1 MKVRYRY
8 TLIALG
14 IATFLIL
21 APSLLLY
28 VQGKRWTTKPTQSPK
43 TGIISIETEPNNA
56 TVFVNS
62 TEELTT
68 PGAVRF
74 LPTGRYDT
82 RITKEGYKTW
92 EKTLSVIAGRVTHAN
107 PNPAKL
113 ALVKDTQPQTI
124 ATNVTHA
131 ASSDEHIAYTTTGKK
146 LVITDRTGSTAEST
160 TLPAEATTLQ
170 TGAQKNQFI
179 VTGPAYAWVVAPNT
193 APIQL
198 PANFSEGTTFPTVDA
213 VVHLTPTGDLLY
225 TTLAQPNNVK
235 ILARKVK
242 GFTLHSSDVYYLA
255 AKETQQD
262 KPQQLLLIHGT
273 LKEGAVIGM
282 QEFSTNLNDTESS
295 VFLDEGKS
303 VYILQANTLYRLA
316 ENAKQIATGVT
327 SASTTSGNL
336 TYTTPSEFWS
346 YSSTS
351 DSSSLISRSSQPFST
366 YLIAPNKQYVLAAP
380 DKELVA
386 LEINAE
392 FGQNR
397 YTLDTA
403 TDKLSPIAFMQN
415 THALYLSGTT
425 LKLIELF

>member
-1 MKVRYRY
+1 MTVRYRY

-43 TGIISIETEPNNA
+43 TGIISIETDPSNA

-62 TEELTT
+62 AEELTT

-82 RITKEGYKTW
+82 RITKAGYKAW
-92 EKTLSVIAGRVTHAN
+92 QKTLSVIAGRVTHAN

-131 ASSDEHIAYTTTGKK
+131 ASSDERIAYTTTGKK

-160 TLPAEATTLQ
+160 TLPAEATILQ

-179 VTGPAYAWVVAPNT
+179 VTGPTYAWVVAPNT
-193 APIQL
+193 TPVQL
-198 PANFSEGTTFPTVDA
+198 PTSFSEGATLATIDA
-213 VVHLTPTGDLLY
+213 VVHLSPTGELLY
-225 TTLAQPNNVK
+225 TTLAQPNDVK
-235 ILARKVK
+235 TLARKVR
-242 GFTLHSSDVYYLA
+242 GFTLHNSDIYYLTST
-255 AKETQQD
+255 E
-262 KPQQLLLIHGT
+262 PQQLLLMHGT
-273 LKEGAVIGM
+273 LKDGAIIGM
-282 QEFSTNLNDTESS
+282 QEFSTNLNDAESS
-295 VFLDEGKS
+295 LFLDEGKS
-303 VYILQANTLYRLA
+303 VYILQGTTLYRLA
-316 ENAKQIATGVT
+316 ENAKQIATGVS
-327 SASTTSGNL
+327 SASTASGNL
-336 TYTTPSEFWS
+336 TYATPSEFWS

-351 DSSSLISRSSQPFST
+351 DSSSLISRSSQPFRA
-366 YLIAPNKQYVLAAP
+366 YLITPNKQYVLAAP

-403 TDKLSPIAFMQN
+403 TDTLTPISFMQN